1 MSSKVYR
8 GIWYRSKPSKE
19 QTLKDAF
26 NRERGKLV
34 ITDQEITFESEEV
47 NLQISNI
54 QRVSFGLQG
63 TDPVNSWVK
72 LTYYEG
78 KEKKEAFFADG
89 KLFGYFGFFGGT
101 WRLFKSLG
109 HLVDLPEIIDRRHIK
124 NKISLVFLFFLLLFL
139 LYWKLEDRFF

>member
-1 MSSKVYR
+1 MSSKVFR

-26 NRERGKLV
+26 DRERGKLV
-34 ITDQEITFESEEV
+34 ITDQEVIFKTEEM

-54 QRVSFGLQG
+54 LNVSFGLQG

-72 LTYYEG
+72 ISYLEG
-78 KEKKEAFFADG
+78 EEKKVAFFADG
-89 KLFGYFGFFGGT
+89 KLFGYSGFFGGT
-101 WRLFKSLG
+101 WRIFKSLG
-109 HLVDLPEIIDRRHIK
+109 HLVNLPEIIDRRHIK

-139 LYWKLEDRFF
+139 IYWKLSDRFL